1 MRHKRYEKS
10 VRKER
15 EMNIGYRL
23 LICLGIV
30 ILHFVAFV
38 VPVAE
43 LFMIYIILF
52 NPRWFR
58 DFLNNMNITRGSSM

>member
-1 MRHKRYEKS
+1 
-10 VRKER
+10 
-15 EMNIGYRL
+15 MNIGYRL

-30 ILHFVAFV
+30 VLHFAAFA

-43 LFMIYIILF
+43 LFMIYVILF

-58 DFLNNMNITRGSSM
+58 NFLNGTAGSPEKR